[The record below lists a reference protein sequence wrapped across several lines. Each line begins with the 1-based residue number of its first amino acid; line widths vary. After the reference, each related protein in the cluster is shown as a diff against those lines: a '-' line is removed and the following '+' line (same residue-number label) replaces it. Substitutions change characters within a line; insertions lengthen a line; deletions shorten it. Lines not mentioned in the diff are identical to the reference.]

1 MTSPS
6 DLHKPYTTGARPS
19 TSAEKASVSMTGSGW
34 VRNITATEYA
44 WAGNDNTS
52 ADPEILVAFRGTK
65 HEAWFAYGFWYPLAR
80 TASGTGSTSGKE
92 YKQSAPAAI
101 TVHVHFNEPV
111 TVTGTPTLT
120 ITNDQGG
127 VSGGGTLASIVASYT
142 AGTTTDRL
150 TFVTAVPSANQFRAG
165 DVMHMGVNAIALPGG
180 ATIKDT
186 GSAVAAVIANAASD
200 KGNKGTYNRGGNVSH
215 TDALWYDGSR
225 VVWVA

>member
-6 DLHKPYTTGARPS
+6 EKHKPYTTGARPS

-34 VRNITATEYA
+34 VRNITATEFA

-65 HEAWFAYGFWYPLAR
+65 HTAWFAYAFWYPLAR

-92 YKQSAPAAI
+92 YKESAPAVI

-111 TVTGTPTLT
+111 TVTGTPRLT
-120 ITNDQGG
+120 ITNDKA
-127 VSGGGTLASIVASYT
+127 GGGSLASIFAPYT

-150 TFVTAVPSANQFRAG
+150 TFATALPSANQFKEG
-165 DVMHMGVNAIALPGG
+165 DHMSLGVNCIGLNGG
-180 ATIKDT
+180 TIKDT
-186 GSAVAAVIANAASD
+186 GSVVDAVIANAVSD
-200 KGNKGTYNRGGNVSH
+200 KGNQGTYNKGGNVSH
-215 TDALWYDGSR
+215 TNALYYDGSR
-225 VVWVA
+225 VKWVA